1 MKKSRISN
9 LLIPAFIIIQSIC
22 FSQDADPL
30 VDSLERVV
38 TTSNDN
44 KAIITA
50 KAELIRSYYN
60 AGDKDKS
67 LQLYHKTLT
76 EARQLNYQE
85 GIGALYNTYG
95 CVFYANSEYDS
106 ALYYFEKSLAIREN
120 VKDNIGVLK
129 ALNNIGSI
137 DYARGDYKKGLEFL
151 EKGLKKEAEL
161 GIKEGTYIGINNIGF
176 IYTGLKLY
184 RKSFYYFKKAEK
196 VNKECNDVQSLI
208 YTYDGM
214 ATAYQYLKIPD
225 SALIFSTKSLQLA
238 ESINDIYS
246 MAYSL
251 NSIGILYNEKKQYTK
266 AIEYFDKALLANKK
280 INDQRLELSVYGNM
294 AVAMM
299 GSNKPDEA
307 FKYVE
312 KVIELEKKFNIKM
325 DKMEISEL
333 LSAFF
338 YKKKDYENAY
348 LYLKDYNQF
357 KDSLYNTD
365 ITNQISELQTKY
377 DTEKKEKDN
386 ELLQLDN
393 ELKNKEIDKHK
404 TTRNY
409 LVGIIA
415 LFVIIIIG
423 AFFAY
428 RKIKAFSMLL
438 ALQKNSIEFKNHMLE
453 EQKKEITDSI
463 NYAKRI
469 QYALLAHDD
478 LLRNNISEYFV
489 LFKPKD
495 IVSGD
500 FYWATEHNN
509 RFYLAVCDSTGHGV
523 PGAFMSLLNIGF
535 LSEAIKENNITE
547 PNNILNYVRKRLID
561 SIGNEGQKDGM
572 DAILLCIEKL
582 PLIENA
588 SLSNAE
594 GIGMQCTYAAAN
606 NEPILIRGNKIIE
619 LPKDKMPVGKG
630 EKTESFTLQTIDI
643 QKNDVLYLY
652 TDGYADQF
660 GGPKGKK
667 FKYKALNELLLS
679 VSNDKMNEQQ
689 KKLETNFTDWK
700 GNLEQVD
707 DMLIIGIKM

>member
-1 MKKSRISN
+1 MKKNVISVI
-9 LLIPAFIIIQSIC
+9 LISFFIISKSIC
-22 FSQDADPL
+22 FSQNKDPL
-30 VDSLERVV
+30 VDSLEKIVN
-38 TTSNDN
+38 TSKDTN
-44 KAIITA
+44 AIITA

-60 AGDKDKS
+60 AGNKERS
-67 LQLYHKTLT
+67 LKLYYKTLA
-76 EARQLNYQE
+76 EARQSNYQA

-95 CVFYANSEYDS
+95 CIFYNNSEYDS
-106 ALYYFEKSLAIREN
+106 ALYYFEKSLVIREN
-120 VKDNIGVLK
+120 VKDGIGVVK

-137 DYARGDYKKGLEFL
+137 DYALGDYKKGLEYL
-151 EKGLKKEAEL
+151 EKGLKKESEL
-161 GIKEGTYIGINNIGF
+161 GIKEGTYISINNIGF

-196 VNKECNDVQSLI
+196 VNKESNDVQSLV

-225 SALIFSTKSLQLA
+225 SALIFATKSLQLA
-238 ESINDIYS
+238 ESVNDIYS
-246 MAYSL
+246 MAYSF

-266 AIEYFDKALLANKK
+266 AKEYFDKALSVNKK
-280 INDQRLELSVYGNM
+280 IHDERLELSVYGNL
-294 AVAMM
+294 ATAMM
-299 GSNKPDEA
+299 GSNQPDEA
-307 FKYVE
+307 YKYAE
-312 KVIELEKKFNIKM
+312 KVIDLEKKFNIKT
-325 DKMEISEL
+325 DRMEISEL
-333 LSAFF
+333 LSSFF

-348 LYLKDYNQF
+348 LYLKDFNQY

-377 DTEKKEKDN
+377 DTEKKEKEN
-386 ELLQLDN
+386 ELLQKEN

-415 LFVIIIIG
+415 LFVVIIIG

-428 RKIKAFSMLL
+428 RKIKAYSMLL
-438 ALQKNSIEFKNHMLE
+438 GLQKNSIEFKNHMLE

-469 QYALLAHDD
+469 QYALLAHDN
-478 LLRNNISEYFV
+478 LLKNNIPGYFV

-509 RFYLAVCDSTGHGV
+509 KFFLAVCDSTGHGV

-547 PNNILNYVRKRLID
+547 PHKILNYVRKRLID

-572 DAILLCIEKL
+572 DAILLCFDKKIVDDKQGS
-582 PLIENA
+582 I
-588 SLSNAE
+588 
-594 GIGMQCTYAAAN
+594 TYAAAN

-630 EKTESFTLQTIDI
+630 EKTESFTLQSIDV

-679 VSNDKMNEQQ
+679 ISKDEMNQQQ
-689 KKLETNFTDWK
+689 KNLENNFSEWK

-707 DMLIIGIKM
+707 DMLIIGIKI